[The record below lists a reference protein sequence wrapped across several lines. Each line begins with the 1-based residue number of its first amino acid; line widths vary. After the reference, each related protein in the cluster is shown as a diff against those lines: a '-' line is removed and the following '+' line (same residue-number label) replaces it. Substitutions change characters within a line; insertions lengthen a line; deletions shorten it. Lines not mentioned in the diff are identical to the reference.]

1 MQHSASYAAQ
11 RISLSQLA
19 AQRTSRSTAH
29 LYLTHCILAPRSLQH
44 MFSISVYAAK
54 SHPRFSTH
62 ASCTQHSAVVRPH
75 PMRQLYISATSDE
88 TTVHFHTC
96 LAIVT
101 VCSHINPNRLACHDV
116 GCGSFMCCACFVQ
129 LFPVC
134 YRLSHYIY
142 VPNEGVCRSSHCV
155 ASI

>member
-19 AQRTSRSTAH
+19 AQRTSCSTAH
-29 LYLTHCILAPRSLQH
+29 LYLPHCILAPRSLQH

-62 ASCTQHSAVVRPH
+62 VSCTQHSAVVRPH

-96 LAIVT
+96 IAIVT

-116 GCGSFMCCACFVQ
+116 GCGSFMCCAC
-129 LFPVC
+129 
-134 YRLSHYIY
+134 LSSYSLY
-142 VPNEGVCRSSHCV
+142 VIGYLIISTYPMRGCV
-155 ASI
+155 GAVIV